1 MRSLDSLPDHL
12 AITVMLLMYYYTCHR
27 IFNVRTVNRRTD
39 GKCITISHQVFSAR
53 TDSTNFINLC
63 ELVTESFAYM
73 KQILFSKAG
82 HFTKSAT

>member
-12 AITVMLLMYYYTCHR
+12 AITVMLLMYCTYHR

-53 TDSTNFINLC
+53 TDSTNFINSC

-73 KQILFSKAG
+73 KQILFSNAG
-82 HFTKSAT
+82 HFTESAT